1 MQTERRTWGRYLL
14 GSLLHTGLE
23 TRVVRA
29 QDADAQAV
37 VLKRSRSEPTHPREA
52 GRLHHEFNTLRDLG
66 PLPGLVQVRGLEEVD
81 GTPGST
87 LGFTCTSSA
96 TPPTSC
102 AREARSCPTSISA
115 ASPRSWPRRL
125 KPSRP
130 TPCGATAMS

>member
-29 QDADAQAV
+29 QAPDAQAV

-81 GTPGST
+81 GTLALVLEDPG
-87 LGFTCTSSA
+87 
-96 TPPTSC
+96 
-102 AREARSCPTSISA
+102 ARSLDHVRPSQGGSR
-115 ASPRSWPRRL
+115 SP
-125 KPSRP
+125 
-130 TPCGATAMS
+130 GVGGG